1 MSISGKETERGDAY
15 LKPVE
20 TVLSDLGT
28 SPQGLA
34 NDEAAE
40 RLIEFGHNELKER
53 KKITPLGLLIRQ
65 FANLFIVLLLAS
77 AAISAFL
84 GNMHDAIAIAIA
96 VTIVAVLGFIQEYKS
111 EKSIEALQKLTPQ
124 VVHIIRGGE
133 SQEAPARELVP
144 GDIVVLRVGD
154 RISADARVIDVTD
167 LEVDESI
174 LTGESKPI
182 RKNVE
187 AISKK
192 VTISKKLNMIYSG
205 TVVTNGNGKAVVVET
220 GIQTELGKI
229 SEMIQGVEEK
239 QTPLQIK
246 LDDFG
251 KQLSLWALFICV
263 FVFAA
268 GVFTKVGTYLE
279 MFTVAVALAVA
290 AIPEGLPIVVTITL
304 ALGVTR
310 MARRNAIVR
319 RLPAV
324 ETLGSTTVI
333 CSDKTGTLTQNA
345 MTVQK
350 IFTSELF
357 DVTGVGYET
366 NGRILR
372 ERKTSAEEDLHLQE
386 LLKISVL
393 CNNAEIS
400 NNDEET
406 KIIGQPTEGAL
417 LTAAL
422 KGGLNYTPVR
432 KDYERIQEFP
442 FDSVKK
448 SMSTIHITPDGR
460 RIAYVKGGVGIVLPK
475 STQVH
480 SKNGKSAMDEAYRKR
495 IHEVHDQFASK
506 SLRVLA
512 FAYKE
517 LPEKEE
523 YTREEIEKDLVFVG
537 MMGIMDPPRRGVKK
551 AIEKTMR
558 TGVKIVMITGDA
570 KETAIAIAKDLNIFK
585 EGDLAVSGQELDTMS
600 DEDFGTIVEK
610 TSVYSRVL
618 PEHKMRIVQALKSNG
633 HVVAMTGDG
642 VNDAPALKSSDIG
655 IAMGKTG
662 ADVTKEAADLILVD
676 DNFVTIINAIE
687 EGKSIYNNIKH
698 FLRFQLTTNVAAL
711 ATIGTSTLMGLP
723 LPLNTLQILWVNI
736 IMDGPPAQSLS
747 MEPTDP
753 EVMKRPPR
761 DPNENI
767 VSKKMVI
774 RITFISLIMFVGTLG
789 LFIWVL
795 SQGAE
800 VIKART
806 MAFTVFV
813 MFQMFNAFNCRSED
827 KSFFSLGVFS
837 NKYVIMAVVGS
848 VLVQVAVV
856 HVAILQNA
864 FHTVGLSLSEWLLV
878 TGIGSTAFLADE
890 IRKRIV

>member
-1 MSISGKETERGDAY
+1 MSISGKEIERGDAY
-15 LKPVE
+15 SKPLE

-28 SPQGLA
+28 SSQGLA
-34 NDEAAE
+34 NAEATE
-40 RLIEFGHNELKER
+40 RLIEFGHNELKEK
-53 KKITPLGLLIRQ
+53 KKITTLGLFIRQ

-84 GNMHDAIAIAIA
+84 GNIPDAVAITIA

-111 EKSIEALQKLTPQ
+111 EKSIEALQKLTPR
-124 VVHIIRGGE
+124 VVHIIRGGVNQE
-133 SQEAPARELVP
+133 SPARELVP

-154 RISADARVIDVTD
+154 RISADARLIDVTD

-205 TVVTNGNGKAVVVET
+205 TVVTNGNGKAVVVKT
-220 GIQTELGKI
+220 GMQTELGKI

-239 QTPLQIK
+239 HTPLQIK

-268 GVFTKVGTYLE
+268 GVFTNVGTYLE

-357 DVTGVGYET
+357 NVTGVGYEA
-366 NGRILR
+366 NGSILR
-372 ERKTSAEEDLHLQE
+372 EKNTSAEEDLHLQE

-400 NNDEET
+400 NNDKET

-422 KGGLNYTPVR
+422 KGGLNYTPLR

-448 SMSTIHITPDGR
+448 SMSTIHITSDGK
-460 RIAYVKGGVGIVLPK
+460 RIAYVKGGVGIILPK
-475 STQVH
+475 STH
-480 SKNGKSAMDEAYRKR
+480 LYNKNGKSTLDEAYRRR
-495 IHEVHDQFASK
+495 IHGVYDQFASK

-517 LPEKEE
+517 LPKKDE

-537 MMGIMDPPRRGVKK
+537 MMGIMDPPRLGVKK

-558 TGVKIVMITGDA
+558 TGVKIVMITGDS

-585 EGDLAVSGQELDTMS
+585 EGDLAVSGQELDMMS
-600 DEDFGTIVEK
+600 DADFVTMVEK

-618 PEHKMRIVQALKSNG
+618 PEHKMRIVQTLKSTG

-711 ATIGTSTLMGLP
+711 VTIGTSTLMGLP

-767 VSKKMVI
+767 VSKKMAI
-774 RITFISLIMFVGTLG
+774 RITLVSCIMFVGTLG
-789 LFIWVL
+789 LFMWVL
-795 SQGAE
+795 SQGAA

-827 KSFFSLGVFS
+827 KSFFHLGVFS
-837 NKYVIMAVVGS
+837 NKYVIMAVIGS
-848 VLVQVAVV
+848 VLFQVAVI
-856 HVAILQNA
+856 HVAILQNV
-864 FHTVGLSLSEWLLV
+864 FHTVSLSLYEWLLV

-890 IRKRIV
+890 IRKRVV

>member
-251 KQLSLWALFICV
+251 KQLSLWAIFICV

-448 SMSTIHITPDGR
+448 SMSTIHITPEGR

-480 SKNGKSAMDEAYRKR
+480 SKNGKSFMDEAYRKR

-600 DEDFGTIVEK
+600 DEDFRTIVEK

-618 PEHKMRIVQALKSNG
+618 PEHKMRIVQTLKSNG